1 MESLRGR
8 HAFVCRNH
16 LKLAQNRLRLAQLPS
31 GAQLAEGLALFLFPG
46 LGESTRQMKRPK
58 RVQPWLCILVQVWG
72 LIVYATW
79 LYLSGGDASVLHKLV
94 VFLGVAVISSAI
106 YPGLISLPA
115 PVQRLALPAWMIWL
129 FQLDD
134 DEKGDP

>member
-1 MESLRGR
+1 MALR
-8 HAFVCRNH
+8 
-16 LKLAQNRLRLAQLPS
+16 
-31 GAQLAEGLALFLFPG
+31 E
-46 LGESTRQMKRPK
+46 MKRPK

-106 YPGLISLPA
+106 YPGLICLPA

-129 FQLDD
+129 FQLDK
-134 DEKGDP
+134 DEKGDL

>member
-1 MESLRGR
+1 
-8 HAFVCRNH
+8 
-16 LKLAQNRLRLAQLPS
+16 
-31 GAQLAEGLALFLFPG
+31 
-46 LGESTRQMKRPK
+46 MKRPK

-72 LIVYATW
+72 LMVYATW

-106 YPGLISLPA
+106 YPGVIFLPA

-134 DEKGDP
+134 DDEKGDP